1 MLRHELHS
9 LDAVRC
15 LSDHSDVR
23 KEAEKA
29 AQQLA
34 QDWVIVREDNACRRP
49 LGLLRGLCLGHSSRS
64 ARGEPV
70 PADSSATALSL
81 WTRPAPARCSMSS
94 TASAILWTLLTIRG

>member
-49 LGLLRGLCLGHSSRS
+49 LVFLRPRCLCHSS
-64 ARGEPV
+64 APMATRGS
-70 PADSSATALSL
+70 DSSATALSL